1 MNAIRIM
8 LASMAALAL
17 SGCAY
22 EAKPISTGSVSVVS
36 SYTEKLPG
44 RYALYV
50 ETTEL
55 SKIVRAQG
63 VNCAAHTYP
72 LDMTEGFR
80 SSVRATLANQIET
93 VEEVTAPLDASTL
106 QAQGFKG
113 QIIVRGDGLEGK
125 LVAIPGFW
133 QATIS
138 STVRA
143 SASVIVDGP
152 SGRLV
157 GKSVEGMAEREAEAG
172 AFCSGG
178 AAAVDSAASEALRKL
193 VMQLGETVA
202 NSERLRG
209 SG

>member
-1 MNAIRIM
+1 MHVMRNMMAVGAI
-8 LASMAALAL
+8 LALA
-17 SGCAY
+17 GCAY

-36 SYTEKLPG
+36 SFTEKLPG
-44 RYALYV
+44 RYALYI

-55 SKIVRAQG
+55 SKVVRAQC

-72 LDMTEGFR
+72 LDMSEGFR
-80 SSVRATLANQIET
+80 SSVRATFANLIDT
-93 VEEVTAPLDASTL
+93 IEEVPAPLDAGTL

-113 QIIVRGDGLEGK
+113 QIIVRGDSLEGK

-143 SASVIVDGP
+143 SASVIVDGQA
-152 SGRLV
+152 GRLV
-157 GKSVEGMAEREAEAG
+157 GKTVEGMSEREADAG

-193 VMQLGETVA
+193 VMQLGETVS
-202 NSERLRG
+202 NSERLRA
-209 SG
+209 S